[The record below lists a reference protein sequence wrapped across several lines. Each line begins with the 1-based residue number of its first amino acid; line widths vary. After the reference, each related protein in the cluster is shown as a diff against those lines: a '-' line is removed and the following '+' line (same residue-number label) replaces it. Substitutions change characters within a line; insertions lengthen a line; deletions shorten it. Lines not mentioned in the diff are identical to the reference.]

1 MSRLLMVAAS
11 VIVLTGCGAG
21 TSTVTVTSTA
31 STGSQTRAAPST
43 VVSTSTSQPAA
54 TATTAT
60 TASTARPLSCPPG
73 EVPNAEGVVCVR
85 TATSTSPPACPG
97 GKTFGDG
104 ECAPAYMTD
113 PSACPSSRA
122 YNSGQCAGGTPA
134 GGNGQS
140 YPSPNA
146 CIPKPAGDTDPNHD
160 ECPAGE
166 ITRGQAVR
174 DQGCVGV
181 ADHGAIYWTPA
192 CDVGP
197 VATYGL
203 PCEDLIPV
211 GGGYVAFYAGVRAA
225 TDVTGTNLWTPA
237 CLQAAGG

>member
-1 MSRLLMVAAS
+1 MKHWAALGILVVVLLA
-11 VIVLTGCGAG
+11 GCGTQAQ
-21 TSTVTVTSTA
+21 STNNTPA
-31 STGSQTRAAPST
+31 STSR
-43 VVSTSTSQPAA
+43 
-54 TATTAT
+54 TATTNTTTTRPAAPPGTAAATPTT
-60 TASTARPLSCPPG
+60 TASTARQPSCPPG
-73 EVPNAEGVVCVR
+73 EVPNAEGVVCVS

-104 ECAPAYMTD
+104 ECAPAYVTD
-113 PSACPSSRA
+113 PSACPSSSA
-122 YNSGQCAGGTPA
+122 YNSGKCAGGTPA
-134 GGNGQS
+134 AGNGQS

-160 ECPAGE
+160 KCPAGE

-181 ADHGAIYWTPA
+181 ADHGAIYWPPA

-211 GGGYVAFYAGVRAA
+211 GGGYVAFYAGARAA